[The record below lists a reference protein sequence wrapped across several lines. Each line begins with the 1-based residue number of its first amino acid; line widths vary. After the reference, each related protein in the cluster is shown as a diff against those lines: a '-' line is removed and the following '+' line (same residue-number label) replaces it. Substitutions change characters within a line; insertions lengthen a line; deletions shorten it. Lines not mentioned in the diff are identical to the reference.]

1 MRAGAAS
8 PTPQSP
14 VAEPQQQSC
23 DLSAVWKILSRPGTN
38 SRLGTLYERVQES
51 LRNIRQTP
59 LTFLIASTVIAA
71 VSCFLALLLVFLAN
85 IGSLLIGNTGEVHM
99 SFFVTADT
107 PQQTLDSLMRD
118 LELQQGVLKVSY
130 LSKEGALQKFVESLG
145 EFEGI
150 AEGLHEQNP
159 LPSSIEVVMRSDTL
173 KPDQLQEF
181 ADKYD
186 ALPEIDSVHYNKE
199 WWRTLSQHL
208 QLLGQVGIILTS
220 ASFIL
225 ALFIVANMM
234 KLALYAHREE
244 LETLHLLGAHFH
256 WITIP
261 FLIEGALIGLCGVGG
276 GLFLSW
282 MLFQSALPFLELL
295 LVMEM
300 SLFSYLRISHVI
312 LVVLLG
318 VSVSL
323 LGTYTALASI
333 ASAWRRRNRQASGVR
348 KKDQSKESA
357 TVAKAPSTL
366 RLKRRR

>member
-8 PTPQSP
+8 PTPQSTT
-14 VAEPQQQSC
+14 AEPQQQSC
-23 DLSAVWKILSRPGTN
+23 DLSAVWKMLSRPGTN
-38 SRLGTLYERVQES
+38 SRLSTLRERVQES

-71 VSCFLALLLVFLAN
+71 VSSFLALLLVFLVN
-85 IGSLLIGNTGEVHM
+85 IGSLLIGNTGEIQM
-99 SFFVTADT
+99 SFFITADT
-107 PQQTLDSLMRD
+107 AQETLDSLMRD
-118 LELQQGVLKVSY
+118 LELQQGVIEVSY

-159 LPSSIEVVMRSDTL
+159 LPSSIEVVLRSDIL
-173 KPDQLQEF
+173 KPDQLQAF
-181 ADKYD
+181 ADRYD
-186 ALPEIDSVHYNKE
+186 ALPEVESVHYNKE

-220 ASFIL
+220 GSFIL

-244 LETLHLLGAHFH
+244 LETLHLLGAQFH

-261 FLIEGALIGLCGVGG
+261 YLIEGAFIGLAGVGG

-282 MLFQSALPFLELL
+282 MLFQSFLPFLELL
-295 LVMEM
+295 LGMEV
-300 SLFSYLRISHVI
+300 SSFSYLRISHIILVI
-312 LVVLLG
+312 LLG
-318 VSVSL
+318 ISVSL

-333 ASAWRRRNRQASGVR
+333 ASGWRRRSRQSSPLG
-348 KKDQSKESA
+348 KKEQLKESA
-357 TVAKAPSTL
+357 TLARTPSTL